1 MRCHKT
7 NASAP
12 AIQMQ
17 RTTIMLHKV
26 MIGIAV
32 VVVRCFMPVTSSSRR
47 RTPAS
52 RASLPPPKRKATD
65 QQAGASI
72 QRLHLVDLQELSR
85 KRLVIA
91 KAEWTQGEAFAPHR
105 RLADRRLCLL
115 RTRRDGEPL
124 QGMSHRSVRRPHL
137 DRPWRPTSL
146 ACDLP
151 RWPSCWSTAWVVWS
165 HLQHAR
171 LSSGLAF
178 AIQSPKVPSGPF
190 RFRWRQLGLHPHS
203 RLLTDTFAG
212 VPI

>member
-1 MRCHKT
+1 MGTSIRRRRCSGVPARPAIDRVSEIHDLIISQELARTAMRCHKT

-91 KAEWTQGEAFAPHR
+91 KAEWTQGEAFAP
-105 RLADRRLCLL
+105 
-115 RTRRDGEPL
+115 RTAARNVTSICSRTA
-124 QGMSHRSVRRPHL
+124 S
-137 DRPWRPTSL
+137 RPTMATDQLSL
-146 ACDLP
+146 
-151 RWPSCWSTAWVVWS
+151 
-165 HLQHAR
+165 
-171 LSSGLAF
+171 
-178 AIQSPKVPSGPF
+178 
-190 RFRWRQLGLHPHS
+190 
-203 RLLTDTFAG
+203 
-212 VPI
+212 